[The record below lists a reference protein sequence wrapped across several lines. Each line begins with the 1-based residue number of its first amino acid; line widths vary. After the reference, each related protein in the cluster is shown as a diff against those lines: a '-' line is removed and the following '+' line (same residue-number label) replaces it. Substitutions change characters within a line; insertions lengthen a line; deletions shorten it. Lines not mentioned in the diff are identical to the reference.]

1 MGAWCCIVRE
11 GVVLLLVLVVRL
23 GLLVVF
29 AAAAPV
35 VA

>member
-11 GVVLLLVLVVRL
+11 GVVLLVLVRL

>member
-1 MGAWCCIVRE
+1 LVGEWCRAAKE
-11 GVVLLLVLVVRL
+11 GVVLLVLVRL